1 MINDS
6 QSFFQILLADVS
18 HRPIFDV
25 FLSKIFL
32 NELLPFIKKAE
43 LVNCAEHSTSYH
55 AIKDLTKL
63 LGTLQN
69 SPVDTGGK
77 LNVHETF
84 RRDPGRLRPSYVR
97 SVYVLCPKG
106 NVK

>member
-6 QSFFQILLADVS
+6 QSFFQILLSDVS
-18 HRPIFDV
+18 HRPIFGV

-43 LVNCAEHSTSYH
+43 LADCADHSASYH
-55 AIKDLTKL
+55 VIKDLTRL

-69 SPVDTGGK
+69 NPVDTGGK
-77 LNVHETF
+77 LNIHKTF
-84 RRDPGRLRPSYVR
+84 KRDPGRLRTSYVR
-97 SVYVLCPKG
+97 SV
-106 NVK
+106 

>member
-18 HRPIFDV
+18 HRPIFGV

-77 LNVHETF
+77 LNVHETLYTF
-84 RRDPGRLRPSYVR
+84 NLRPGLR
-97 SVYVLCPKG
+97 FCPL
-106 NVK
+106 